1 MNLITF
7 DGSVLTNPYL
17 SDTSHLELSH
27 PSIPDRLL
35 LAESTDKPY
44 EHYLFGW
51 ARANS
56 RSLLGA
62 IKIDSGFWLK
72 DTWECNFLA
81 NYSQVD
87 LFNQMLQA
95 QQTGGSITLADRWID
110 GYPTTKTV
118 WIDVDKQ
125 YLSLV
130 TANSWF
136 RLQFTLLEV

>member
-1 MNLITF
+1 MSLLTF
-7 DGSVLTNPYL
+7 DGSVATNPYL

-27 PSIPDRLL
+27 PSITDSLIF
-35 LAESTDKPY
+35 AESTDKPY
-44 EHYLFGW
+44 EYYPTGW
-51 ARANS
+51 SRSNG

-62 IKIDSGFWLK
+62 IRLQGENWLK

-81 NYSQVD
+81 NYPQVD
-87 LFNQMLQA
+87 LFNQMLEA
-95 QQTGGSITLADRWID
+95 QQTSGSITLYDRWID

-118 WIDVDKQ
+118 WIDVDRQ

-130 TANSWF
+130 AANSWF